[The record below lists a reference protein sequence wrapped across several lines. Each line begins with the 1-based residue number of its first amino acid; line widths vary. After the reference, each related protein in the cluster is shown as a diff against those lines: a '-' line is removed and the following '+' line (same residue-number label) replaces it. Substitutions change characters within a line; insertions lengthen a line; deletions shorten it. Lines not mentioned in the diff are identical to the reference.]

1 MYCENMTDF
10 DFTAGSRDLTE
21 GDFAAVLGKIKAI
34 AFDLDGTITDS
45 IGNILACT
53 HFAFDYMN
61 LPQPDDHN
69 IMKTIGLEL
78 EDGITMLLPD
88 EQKSRGREVTAEYRR
103 IFKEH
108 DEFMI
113 DTLFPDIEEVFSKI
127 RQLGLKIGFASGR
140 SVVGVMR
147 TINATFLREYCDG
160 ICGGDEVPSKP
171 NPRMM
176 EVLSS
181 RLGVSPRETLVI
193 GDAGLD
199 IELGKNAQCYTLGVQ
214 TGVWSGSA
222 LKTLQPDL
230 LLPKVSDLID
240 YL

>member
-1 MYCENMTDF
+1 MMDF
-10 DFTAGSRDLTE
+10 DFTAGSRDLSE
-21 GDFAAVLGKIKAI
+21 GDVAAVLGKIKAV

-45 IGNILACT
+45 IGNILRCT
-53 HFAFDYMN
+53 HFAFDYMH
-61 LPQPDDHN
+61 LPQPTDLD

-78 EDGITMLLPD
+78 QDGLAFLLPPD
-88 EQKSRGREVTAEYRR
+88 KKSRSAEVTAEYRR

-113 DTLFPDIEEVFSKI
+113 DTLFPNLPTVFQGL
-127 RQLGLKIGFASGR
+127 RERGLKIGYASGR
-140 SVVGVMR
+140 SVVGMMR
-147 TINATFLREYCDG
+147 TISSTFIKDYCDG

-171 NPRMM
+171 APQMM
-176 EVLSS
+176 EVLCR
-181 RLGVSPRETLVI
+181 RLGVKTCETLVI

-199 IELGKNAQCYTLGVQ
+199 IKLGKNAGCYTLGVQ

-222 LKTLQPDL
+222 LKTLHPDL
-230 LLPKVSDLID
+230 LLPRVSDLAV